1 VAPAIIMI
9 DPACR
14 PESICVLFLPEITYT
29 GLQSPAVHGD
39 EVAIVPRGH

>member
-14 PESICVLFLPEITYT
+14 PESICVLFLPEITFA
-29 GLQSPAVHGD
+29 GLWSGHGD
-39 EVAIVPRGH
+39 VVAIAPQGH